1 MLILYIGF
9 SYFHENYLVD
19 ELSLLYRLLKKVG
32 QLDICAKYFI
42 NYVKVTHRAHSLLA
56 DD

>member
-1 MLILYIGF
+1 MLGIYLIYIVGF

-32 QLDICAKYFI
+32 QLNICAKYFT
-42 NYVKVTHRAHSLLA
+42 NYIKVCMVE
-56 DD
+56 